1 MEAKYQQLLENAYLN
16 LQLFSDIS
24 TRIYC
29 NNCERVFVFLDKGDT
44 NLWGHHDNYQIKEF
58 MWSNPCNESNDS
70 DVKLTNIDL
79 EKFECTCSL
88 CEKSK

>member
-29 NNCERVFVFLDKGDT
+29 KNCERVFVFLDNGDT
-44 NLWGHHDNYQIKEF
+44 NLWEHHDNYQIKEF
-58 MWSNPCNESNDS
+58 MWSNPCNDS